1 MAGIMTLQNI
11 IVVLATLGAFITII
25 AIAIP
30 FLTTDNYGSRL
41 KYLAKRREELQA
53 QQRHKFEQ
61 QQQQASLRRRETR
74 SQGLMTRVLNKLN
87 MMEKA
92 RSPELRIKMQQ
103 AGMRG
108 QGPAIAYV
116 FARLVLPLVLAC
128 VAAII
133 LFSAKKIELDPL
145 AKLLITAAA
154 AGLGYL
160 VPDIIVKN
168 TAKKRQEMMIK
179 GFPDALDLVVI
190 CVEAGISLEQAFVRV
205 AQELV
210 DISPILAEEFSIT
223 TSELAYLGDRR
234 AALENLAVRTG
245 AEPVKAL
252 TTSLIQSEKYGTP
265 LGVALRV
272 LSRENRDDRM
282 ARAEQKAGAL
292 PAALTVPMILF
303 FLPVLFIVLIGPAI
317 IQVLQT
323 FQE

>member
-11 IVVLATLGAFITII
+11 IIVLATLGAFITII
-25 AIAIP
+25 AIAMP
-30 FLTTDNYGSRL
+30 FLQTDHYGSRL

-74 SQGLMTRVLNKLN
+74 SQGMMTRVLNKLN

-92 RSPELRIKMQQ
+92 WSPELRIKMQQ

-116 FARLVLPLVLAC
+116 FARMVLPLVLAC
-128 VAAII
+128 VAALIV
-133 LFSAKKIELDPL
+133 FSSKDIEPAL
-145 AKLLITAAA
+145 KLLITVAA

-160 VPDIIVKN
+160 IPDIIVKN

-205 AQELV
+205 AQEMV

-234 AALENLAVRTG
+234 AALENLATRTG

>member
-25 AIAIP
+25 AIAMP
-30 FLTTDNYGSRL
+30 FLQTDNYGSRL

-61 QQQQASLRRRETR
+61 QQQASLRRRETR
-74 SQGLMTRVLNKLN
+74 SQGMMTKVLNKLN
-87 MMEKA
+87 LMEKA
-92 RSPELRIKMQQ
+92 RSPGLRVKMQQ

-128 VAAII
+128 VAALIV
-133 LFSAKKIELDPL
+133 FSAKDIDAPL
-145 AKLLITAAA
+145 KLLITVAA

-160 VPDIIVKN
+160 IPDIIVKN
-168 TAKKRQEMMIK
+168 TAKKRQELMIK

-205 AQELV
+205 AQEMA

-234 AALENLAVRTG
+234 AALENLATRTG
-245 AEPVKAL
+245 AEPVKTL

>member
-1 MAGIMTLQNI
+1 MINDQNI
-11 IVVLATLGAFITII
+11 ILVLSTLGAFLAII
-25 AIAIP
+25 GIALP
-30 FLTTDNYGSRL
+30 FLQTDTRDSRL
-41 KYLAKRREELQA
+41 KYLARRREELQV
-53 QQRHKFEQ
+53 QQRQKFEAT
-61 QQQQASLRRRETR
+61 QQASLRRRETR
-74 SQGLMTRVLNKLN
+74 SQNLMTTVLNRLN
-87 MMEKA
+87 LMEKA
-92 RSPELRIKMQQ
+92 RSPELRQKMMQ
-103 AGMRG
+103 AGWRG

-116 FARLVLPLVLAC
+116 FARLALPLVLASI
-128 VAAII
+128 VALI

-145 AKLLITAAA
+145 VKLLICAGA

-160 VPDIIVKN
+160 VPDIVVKN
-168 TAKKRQEMMIK
+168 TAKKRQQMIIK
-179 GFPDALDLVVI
+179 AFPDALDLIVI

-205 AQELV
+205 SHEMAEMA
-210 DISPILAEEFSIT
+210 PILSEEFGIT
-223 TSELAYLGDRR
+223 TAELAYLGDRR
-234 AALENLAVRTG
+234 MALDNLATRTG

-282 ARAEQKAGAL
+282 ARAEQKAGSL

-323 FQE
+323 FKE